1 MTDSIQPSRSA
12 SNGAPAEAAPISE
25 RVLMHTEA
33 RVAVTNSPDKLV
45 TLPHSDTAVPMGMH
59 DELAD
64 FYGAAPGSFTP
75 HASTLDY
82 VVGALTACLAG
93 TFKRALGARG
103 VAISPEALE
112 VRGTGE
118 IMKDGDVPV
127 IRRVSVEYTLSGTS
141 PEQRECDRARSRVPP
156 PRLRRITHPRSG
168 NRNQHQ
174 PGTRDSP
181 GGRLVC
187 RRRLRIRISLAQRPP
202 AK

>member
-1 MTDSIQPSRSA
+1 MTDSIQQSRSV
-12 SNGAPAEAAPISE
+12 SNGAPAEPAPTSE
-25 RVLMHTEA
+25 RLLMHTEA

-103 VAISPEALE
+103 VTISPEALE

-118 IMKDGDVPV
+118 IVKDGDVPV

-141 PEQRECDRARSRVPP
+141 PDQRQAIERAHDVHHRGCAVSRS
-156 PRLRRITHPRSG
+156 LEAAIEINT
-168 NRNQHQ
+168 
-174 PGTRDSP
+174 T
-181 GGRLVC
+181 LV
-187 RRRLRIRISLAQRPP
+187 LETPTLAD
-202 AK
+202 